1 MLHFTK
7 MQGAGNDYIYI
18 DNRDE
23 IVQEPEKLSPIMSDR
38 HFGVGSDGIVLICKS
53 QVAVARMRMFNPDG
67 SEAEMCGNASRCVAR
82 FVWERWL
89 HKTSD
94 TLTLETGAGIKV
106 IQIAHDEQGNFI
118 SATVDMGEP
127 ILEPA
132 KIPVDSP
139 TNKIKIEGIDFTCVS
154 MGNPHAV
161 TFVESTE
168 NAPVHT
174 KGPGY
179 EIDKIFPR
187 KSNIEFCQVVSKDKV
202 KMRVWE
208 RGTGETLACGTGACA
223 TGVACVLNGKTNRK
237 VEMELLGGTLTIE
250 WRESD
255 NHVLMTGPAEFSF
268 EGEGNFL

>member
-1 MLHFTK
+1 

-18 DNRDE
+18 DNSEE
-23 IVQEPEKLSPIMSDR
+23 IIKNPAELSPKMSDR

-53 QVAVARMRMFNPDG
+53 NVAMARMRMFNPDG

-82 FVWERWL
+82 FVWERWFQK
-89 HKTSD
+89 KTD
-94 TLTLETGAGIKV
+94 TLTLETGAGIKT
-106 IQIAHDEQGNFI
+106 IQIAHDAAGNFI

-132 KIPVDSP
+132 KIPVASA
-139 TNKIKIEGIDFTCVS
+139 TNKIEIGGTEFTCVS

-168 NAPVHT
+168 DAPVHT
-174 KGPGY
+174 KGPGF
-179 EIDKIFPR
+179 EVDGIFPR
-187 KSNIEFCQVVSKDKV
+187 KSNIEFCQVVNKDKV

-268 EGEGNFL
+268 EGEWSKA